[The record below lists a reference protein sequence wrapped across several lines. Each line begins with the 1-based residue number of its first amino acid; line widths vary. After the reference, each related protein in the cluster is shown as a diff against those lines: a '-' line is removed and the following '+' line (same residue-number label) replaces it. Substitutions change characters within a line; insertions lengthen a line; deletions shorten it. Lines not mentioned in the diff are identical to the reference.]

1 MVKLFEVSFQIADE
15 FWQTAH

>member
-15 FWQTAH
+15 FW